1 MFWVAMKWNFEILAM
16 CHRIYK
22 KITPCYVY
30 KIGVRP
36 TIYDVYKSVFVMDWS
51 FFEMVY
57 LRVLYSMSSTNQ
69 LMLSKPWSYCLGLQ
83 AVLL

>member
-1 MFWVAMKWNFEILAM
+1 MSTTCIFMSTKL
-16 CHRIYK
+16 CD
-22 KITPCYVY
+22 VY

-83 AVLL
+83 DVLL